1 MNRRVYCEYLFL
13 KHFVTEIPKHANLS
27 QERDPYTSW
36 RKMFGFLMKSQIIV
50 DITRPQLLDECLK
63 NDVLFNLYR
72 SNPNFKC
79 LGSKFPS
86 ISKLN
91 KNSIDENERFFSVY
105 LTNSNKRIREE
116 ISSKLGLIILGKSDI
131 KNFEELFEE
140 HTIPIRKG
148 MSFSWENIP
157 FKEMISK
164 SNSMIIVDNY
174 ILDDTKLLEKNF
186 KTLMEELLPERS
198 SVKYHIT
205 VIAKLIGTKKS
216 ETVEN
221 AKFRYNK
228 CRQILEDVSKKKNNL
243 QLSCSVVH
251 SNDFHDRI
259 IVTNN
264 VWIDCGAGFD
274 LVNCNGK
281 TSKRTNLRISYPFMT
296 EGHQEWVDD
305 AFFFLLSD
313 CIKEKDYLDC
323 NISQNRLIK
332 LVE

>member
-13 KHFVTEIPKHANLS
+13 KHFVTDIPKHDNLP
-27 QERDPYTSW
+27 QNRDPYTSW
-36 RKMFGFLMKSQIIV
+36 RKMFEFLMRSQIIV
-50 DITRPQLLDECLK
+50 DITRQQLLDECLK

-86 ISKLN
+86 ISKLDKSN
-91 KNSIDENERFFSVY
+91 IDKHKRFFSVY

-131 KNFEELFEE
+131 NKFEEMFEE
-140 HTIPIRKG
+140 FTFPIPKG
-148 MSFSWENIP
+148 ISFSWENIP
-157 FKEMISK
+157 LNEMIRK

-186 KTLMEELLPERS
+186 KSLMEKLLPERS
-198 SVKYHIT
+198 SVEYHIT
-205 VIAKLIGTKKS
+205 VIAKLKGTLKS
-216 ETVEN
+216 KNEED

-264 VWIDCGAGFD
+264 VWIDCGAGFE
-274 LVNCNGK
+274 LVNCKGK
-281 TSKRTNLRISYPFMT
+281 TSKRTNLRFSYPFMT

-313 CIKEKDYLDC
+313 CIKEKDYIDC
-323 NISQNRLIK
+323 NIPQNRLIK